1 MRGLRAATTS
11 RPACWRHGAR
21 FASTVSAAQRKL
33 RDRMQREL
41 GTLFSKPDLAA
52 PKRSRRRM
60 IDHVLPPYAAC
71 NYRTLR
77 FIFVRTPRIKDFPR
91 ERNYRRE
98 SLDLLYRHFYKGK

>member
-1 MRGLRAATTS
+1 MQAPLFLRIAAL
-11 RPACWRHGAR
+11 
-21 FASTVSAAQRKL
+21 ASTVSAAQRKL

>member
-1 MRGLRAATTS
+1 MIGLRAATS
-11 RPACWRHGAR
+11 SAASWRHGAR

-71 NYRTLR
+71 NYR
-77 FIFVRTPRIKDFPR
+77 
-91 ERNYRRE
+91 RE